1 MPLTSLSVYKL
12 QFMAALLIAQG
23 LFLLRLPVR
32 SRFPLRAAAAAAGC
46 FLAAL
51 AFPIL
56 SYDALYISVMFL
68 AFFALTIPA
77 ARFCFGAGW
86 RGCVFCTVAGYS
98 VQHLASVCYD
108 MALTIAGFSGSTQ
121 VYSNAPARFDPIP
134 AAIFLEVYAL
144 VYWALYQL
152 FARRMKKGEDMDI
165 QRPSL
170 LVLVA
175 LTVLVEIVLNA
186 VVIYH
191 KYENLDLVYYLAAS
205 LANVVCSLSVLV
217 VLFSLLFQK
226 SLEAEL
232 EVVYQMWRQEQKQ
245 YEISKQ
251 TIDLINVK
259 CHDMKHQIRAIS
271 RQAAIDPAA
280 LEEMESVISI
290 YGTIVKTGSQ
300 ALDIILAEKNLYC
313 QKNGVTISCIADGAK
328 LDFMTDSDIY
338 SLFGNLLDNA
348 IRSVT
353 ALEPDKRVISFSV
366 RAERA
371 FLSINSH
378 NYYGGEVR
386 MERGLPVSNQAETG
400 YHGFGVAS
408 GRLFTYFGY
417 ALLLLYIKSA
427 DFQGEFIRYF
437 LNSFPKSPLLSAPSA
452 PSASSAALP
461 PSAVPAP

>member
-1 MPLTSLSVYKL
+1 MQLTSLFVYKL
-12 QFMAALLIAQG
+12 QFMAALLLAEG
-23 LFLLRLPVR
+23 LFLFRLPR
-32 SRFPLRAAAAAAGC
+32 CSRFPLRLAAAAAFC
-46 FLAAL
+46 FLSAL
-51 AFPIL
+51 LFPIL
-56 SYDALYISVMFL
+56 NYGALYSSVMFL

-77 ARFCFGAGW
+77 AKLCFDAGW

-98 VQHLASVCYD
+98 MQHLASVCYD
-108 MALTIAGFSGSTQ
+108 VVLTICGFSGTTQ
-121 VYSNAPARFDPIP
+121 MYSNAPARFDPIP
-134 AAIFLEVYAL
+134 TAIFLEVYTL
-144 VYWALYQL
+144 VYWALYQI
-152 FARRMKKGEDMDI
+152 FGRRIKKGEEVSI

-191 KYENLDLVYYLAAS
+191 KYENLDLIYYLAAS
-205 LANVVCSLSVLV
+205 LTNVICSLSVLV
-217 VLFSLLFQK
+217 ILFSLLLQK
-226 SLEAEL
+226 SLENEL

-290 YGTIVKTGSQ
+290 YGAVVKTGSQ

-328 LDFMTDSDIY
+328 LSFMADSDIY

-353 ALEPDKRVISFSV
+353 ALEPGKRVISFSV

-371 FLSINSH
+371 LLSINSH
-378 NYYGGEVR
+378 NYYGGEIR

-400 YHGFGVAS
+400 YHGFGVKSMALIVEKYGGTIS
-408 GRLFTYFGY
+408 FHAKNQVFNLNILF
-417 ALLLLYIKSA
+417 
-427 DFQGEFIRYF
+427 
-437 LNSFPKSPLLSAPSA
+437 PLDPGKYLHS
-452 PSASSAALP
+452 
-461 PSAVPAP
+461 

>member
-1 MPLTSLSVYKL
+1 M
-12 QFMAALLIAQG
+12 
-23 LFLLRLPVR
+23 LRLPR
-32 SRFPLRAAAAAAGC
+32 HSRFPLRVAATAVGC

-56 SYDALYISVMFL
+56 SYDALYSSVMFL

-77 ARFCFGAGW
+77 AKLCFDVGW

-108 MALTIAGFSGSTQ
+108 LVLTIAGFSGTTQ

-134 AAIFLEVYAL
+134 TAIFLEVYAL
-144 VYWALYQL
+144 VYWALYQV
-152 FARRMKKGEDMDI
+152 FGRRIKKEEGVAI

-186 VVIYH
+186 IVIYH
-191 KYENLDLVYYLAAS
+191 KYVSLDLVYYLAAS
-205 LANVVCSLSVLV
+205 LTNVVCSLSVLV
-217 VLFSLLFQK
+217 ILFSLLLQK

-245 YEISKQ
+245 YEISKE

-290 YGTIVKTGSQ
+290 YGTIVKTGCQ

-313 QKNGVTISCIADGAK
+313 QKSGVTISCIADGAK

-348 IRSVT
+348 ICSVT
-353 ALEPDKRVISFSV
+353 ALGPDKRVISFSV

-371 FLSINSH
+371 LLSINSH
-378 NYYGGEVR
+378 NYYGGEIR
-386 MERGLPVSNQAETG
+386 IEQGLPVSDQAKTG
-400 YHGFGVAS
+400 YHGFGVKSMTLIVEKYGGTISFHAKNQVFNVNI
-408 GRLFTYFGY
+408 LF
-417 ALLLLYIKSA
+417 
-427 DFQGEFIRYF
+427 
-437 LNSFPKSPLLSAPSA
+437 PLDPSKY
-452 PSASSAALP
+452 LCG
-461 PSAVPAP
+461 

>member
-400 YHGFGVAS
+400 YHGFGVKSMALIVEKYGGTIS
-408 GRLFTYFGY
+408 FHAKSQVFNVNILFP
-417 ALLLLYIKSA
+417 
-427 DFQGEFIRYF
+427 
-437 LNSFPKSPLLSAPSA
+437 LNPDKYLRG
-452 PSASSAALP
+452 
-461 PSAVPAP
+461 

>member
-1 MPLTSLSVYKL
+1 MQLTSLFVYKL

-23 LFLLRLPVR
+23 MFLLRLPPR

-46 FLAAL
+46 FLMAL
-51 AFPIL
+51 IFPIL
-56 SYDALYISVMFL
+56 NYDALYTSVMFL

-77 ARFCFGAGW
+77 AKLCFDTGW

-108 MALTIAGFSGSTQ
+108 IVLTICGFSGTTQ
-121 VYSNAPARFDPIP
+121 VYSSTAAHFDPIP
-134 AAIFLEVYAL
+134 TAIFFEVYAL
-144 VYWALYQL
+144 VYWGLYQI
-152 FARRMKKGEDMDI
+152 FGRRLKKDEEVTI

-175 LTVLVEIVLNA
+175 LVVLVEIVLNA
-186 VVIYH
+186 LVTYH

-205 LANVVCSLSVLV
+205 LTNVICSLSVLV
-217 VLFSLLFQK
+217 ILFSLLLQK
-226 SLEAEL
+226 SLENEL

-271 RQAAIDPAA
+271 RQTSIDPAA

-290 YGTIVKTGSQ
+290 YGTIVKTGNQ

-328 LDFMTDSDIY
+328 LSFMADSDIY

-348 IRSVT
+348 IRSVV

-366 RAERA
+366 RAEHA
-371 FLSINSH
+371 LLSINSH
-378 NYYGGEVR
+378 NYYGGEIR
-386 MERGLPVSNQAETG
+386 MERGLPVSDLAKTG
-400 YHGFGVAS
+400 YHGFGVKSMVLIVEKYGGTISFHAKNQVFNLNI
-408 GRLFTYFGY
+408 LF
-417 ALLLLYIKSA
+417 
-427 DFQGEFIRYF
+427 
-437 LNSFPKSPLLSAPSA
+437 PLDPDQYLHS
-452 PSASSAALP
+452 
-461 PSAVPAP
+461 

>member
-32 SRFPLRAAAAAAGC
+32 RRFPLRAAAAAAGC

-108 MALTIAGFSGSTQ
+108 MTLTIAGFSGSNQ

-400 YHGFGVAS
+400 YHGFGVKSMALIVEKYGGTIS
-408 GRLFTYFGY
+408 FHAKSQVFNVNILFP
-417 ALLLLYIKSA
+417 
-427 DFQGEFIRYF
+427 
-437 LNSFPKSPLLSAPSA
+437 LNPDKYLRG
-452 PSASSAALP
+452 
-461 PSAVPAP
+461 

>member
-108 MALTIAGFSGSTQ
+108 MTLTIAGFSGSNQ

-400 YHGFGVAS
+400 YHGFGVKSMALIVEKYGGTIS
-408 GRLFTYFGY
+408 FHAKSQVFNVNILF
-417 ALLLLYIKSA
+417 
-427 DFQGEFIRYF
+427 
-437 LNSFPKSPLLSAPSA
+437 PLDPDKYLRG
-452 PSASSAALP
+452 
-461 PSAVPAP
+461 

>member
-1 MPLTSLSVYKL
+1 MPLTSLSVYKM

-23 LFLLRLPVR
+23 LLRLPVR
-32 SRFPLRAAAAAAGC
+32 SRFPLRAAAAAVGC

-400 YHGFGVAS
+400 YHGFGVKSMALIVEKYGGTIS
-408 GRLFTYFGY
+408 FHAKSQVFNVNILFP
-417 ALLLLYIKSA
+417 
-427 DFQGEFIRYF
+427 
-437 LNSFPKSPLLSAPSA
+437 LNPDKYLRG
-452 PSASSAALP
+452 
-461 PSAVPAP
+461 

>member
-1 MPLTSLSVYKL
+1 MGLTSLFAYKL
-12 QFMAALLIAQG
+12 QFMAALLLAEA
-23 LFLLRLPVR
+23 LFLFRLPR
-32 SRFPLRAAAAAAGC
+32 RDRFPLRAGAAAAGC

-56 SYDALYISVMFL
+56 RYDALYSSVMFL
-68 AFFALTIPA
+68 AFFTLTIPA
-77 ARFCFGAGW
+77 AKLCFDAGW

-108 MALTIAGFSGSTQ
+108 LVLTVAGFSGTTQ

-144 VYWALYQL
+144 VYWALYQTFGHRL
-152 FARRMKKGEDMDI
+152 NKGGEVSI

-191 KYENLDLVYYLAAS
+191 KYENLDLTYYLAAS
-205 LANVVCSLSVLV
+205 LTNIICSLSVLV
-217 VLFSLLFQK
+217 ILFSLLLQK

-232 EVVYQMWRQEQKQ
+232 EVVCQMWRQEQKQ
-245 YEISKQ
+245 YEISKE

-271 RQAAIDPAA
+271 RQTAIDPAA

-290 YGTIVKTGSQ
+290 YGTIVKTGNQ

-328 LDFMTDSDIY
+328 LDFMPDSDIY

-371 FLSINSH
+371 LLSINSH

-386 MERGLPVSNQAETG
+386 MERGLPVSNRAETG
-400 YHGFGVAS
+400 YHGFGVKSMALIVEKYGGTIS
-408 GRLFTYFGY
+408 FHAKDQVFNVNILFPLDPGKYLRAEEGR
-417 ALLLLYIKSA
+417 K
-427 DFQGEFIRYF
+427 
-437 LNSFPKSPLLSAPSA
+437 
-452 PSASSAALP
+452 
-461 PSAVPAP
+461 